1 MEGYEVNSLQ
11 LNLSAEDVGFSRQQ
25 AQPQGYGFFHP
36 LECEPTLQIGY
47 VWSLSLILSV
57 LQPISRIHNMMVIG
71 KNNECAYFI

>member
-47 VWSLSLILSV
+47 VCRSLSLILSV
-57 LQPISRIHNMMVIG
+57 LQPISGMMVIG

>member
-36 LECEPTLQIGY
+36 LECEPTLQMGY

-57 LQPISRIHNMMVIG
+57 LHNMMVIG

>member
-47 VWSLSLILSV
+47 VWSLI
-57 LQPISRIHNMMVIG
+57 
-71 KNNECAYFI
+71 

>member
-11 LNLSAEDVGFSRQQ
+11 LNLSAEDMGFSRQQ
-25 AQPQGYGFFHP
+25 TQPQGYGFFHP
-36 LECEPTLQIGY
+36 LECEPTLQMGY

-57 LQPISRIHNMMVIG
+57 LHNMMVIG